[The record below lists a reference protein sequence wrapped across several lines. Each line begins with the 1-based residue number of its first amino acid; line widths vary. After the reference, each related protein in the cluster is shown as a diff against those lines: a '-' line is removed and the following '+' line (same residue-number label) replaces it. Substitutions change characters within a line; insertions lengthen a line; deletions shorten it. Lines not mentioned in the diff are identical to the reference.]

1 MRPTPRTQPYRLGAP
16 RMPGLVLNAM
26 LGGRQAGALNP
37 ADYRRQRMQM
47 AAGRPQ
53 AMTDVRDFGQPPV
66 PSITTG
72 DNFGGGPPTSV
83 IPGHAGA
90 RGGAPHGD
98 VTATRAGLE
107 ASAVIRAIQAL
118 RAGQPIG
125 AATQARL
132 RSTAES
138 GAARR
143 PGFDP
148 VSLIQASDPANQHTL
163 LMAALRRRDGFA
175 GQQGPLQKL
184 ILQSLLAP
192 NRVV

>member
-1 MRPTPRTQPYRLGAP
+1 
-16 RMPGLVLNAM
+16 MPGLVLNAM

-53 AMTDVRDFGQPPV
+53 TAGDDRRARLLRAAG
-66 PSITTG
+66 PSQRT
-72 DNFGGGPPTSV
+72 
-83 IPGHAGA
+83 A
-90 RGGAPHGD
+90 RGRDGD
-98 VTATRAGLE
+98 PR
-107 ASAVIRAIQAL
+107 
-118 RAGQPIG
+118 
-125 AATQARL
+125 
-132 RSTAES
+132 RSRGFCGHPRHPS
-138 GAARR
+138 AARR
-143 PGFDP
+143 AADRCGDPGPPAFHGGKRRSSKPGFDP
-148 VSLIQASDPANQHTL
+148 VSLIQAAGGENQHTL